1 MSRQT
6 PAMALTTKS
15 VAFRVSGRVQG
26 VSFRAWT
33 EAEARRL
40 ELSGWVRNRDD
51 GDVEG
56 VVAGPTGAVDHLLAR
71 LREGPR
77 LARVTRV
84 ETEPTD
90 APAGDGF
97 EIRA

>member
-1 MSRQT
+1 MVEGNR
-6 PAMALTTKS
+6 S

-40 ELSGWVRNRDD
+40 GLSGWVRNRHD

-56 VVAGPTGAVDHLLAR
+56 VASGPSPALEELLGR
-71 LREGPR
+71 LRDGPR
-77 LARVTRV
+77 LATVTRV

>member
-1 MSRQT
+1 MT
-6 PAMALTTKS
+6 LETKS
-15 VAFRVSGRVQG
+15 VAFRVAGRVQG

-40 ELSGWVRNRDD
+40 GLSGLVRNRDD

-56 VVAGPTGAVDHLLAR
+56 VAAGPTGAVDTLLAR
-71 LREGPR
+71 LNEGPR
-77 LARVTRV
+77 LARVARV
-84 ETEPTD
+84 DTEPTD

>member
-1 MSRQT
+1 
-6 PAMALTTKS
+6 MALKTKS

-40 ELSGWVRNRDD
+40 QLSGWVRNRDD

-77 LARVTRV
+77 LAMVTRV
-84 ETEPTD
+84 ETEPSD